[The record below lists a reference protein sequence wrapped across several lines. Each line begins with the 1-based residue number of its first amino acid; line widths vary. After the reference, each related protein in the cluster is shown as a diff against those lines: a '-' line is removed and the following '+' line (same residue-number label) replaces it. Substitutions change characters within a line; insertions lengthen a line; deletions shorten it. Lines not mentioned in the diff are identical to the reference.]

1 MATEPSPAP
10 PPPAGAASMGLIE
23 RIIDFCGRKRFFV
36 FLIAAALTVWG
47 VWSAKKSQL
56 DALPDLSDT
65 QVIVATEWMGRSP
78 TLIENQVTYPIATS
92 FLGAPNVKT
101 VRGFTMFG
109 MSFVYVVFKDGTDLY
124 WARSRVVEQLAK
136 VKDKLPE
143 GVTPQI
149 GPDATSVGWVYQY
162 ALVDEGGKHNL
173 QELRSFQDWHLRYW
187 LQGLEGVAEVASVGG
202 FEKEYQIQVDPPRMK
217 AHNVSVGQIA
227 AAVRGANTEVG
238 GRVLEMAEHE
248 YVLRGRGYVQ
258 GKADLESAVVS
269 TDARGTPVRIRDVAD
284 VTVGGNIRRGLVDL
298 DGQGEVVGGIVV
310 MRSGENALNV
320 IERVKQ
326 KLEEVKGAFPE
337 GMRVVPVYD
346 RSQLITDS
354 VKTLLT
360 NLVQILAV
368 VVLVIFIFLFHL
380 RSALV
385 AAIALPIA
393 TAATFIAFYYLDLS
407 INIMSLAGII
417 LALGDMVD
425 SACVLV
431 ENAHK
436 KIAEAE
442 KAGTQ
447 VARAEIVLGAA
458 RELGPSMFG
467 ALLVLT
473 IAFLPV
479 FTLEGEEGRLFRPLA
494 LAKTLSMAFA
504 AIFAITLVPALM
516 VSLLKGRITPE
527 AKNPIN
533 RLCIAAYRPVLRFCL
548 RFRWAVIGMVLVI
561 MGATVVP
568 LSRLGSEFM
577 PPLYEGDLL
586 YMPITVP
593 GISIG
598 EARRLLTWQDA
609 QIKSV
614 PEVDRVFGKAGR
626 AETSLDPAPLSMFE
640 TVIRVKPREQW
651 RAGMTVDKI
660 IAELEQKTSTPGV
673 QGAWTMPI
681 KARIDMLATGIRTPI
696 GVKVFGPDLE
706 VIARIDD
713 ELERVLRTVPAT
725 RSVYAERELGG
736 FFLDVV
742 PDREAI
748 ARYGLSVRDVLDVVE
763 SAIGGMDVDTT
774 FEGRERYR
782 VSVRYPRELRDNLDA
797 LKSVLV
803 PIAPFAPLG
812 VDANGG
818 GRAMNGPA
826 AMRPGGMGAAPM
838 RGGAMGSGAMGGGLS
853 PSAVAALAGAG
864 ESSPGGGAMGG
875 SMAGA
880 GAAGGAPRAVFVPLG
895 QLAKIEPVMGP
906 PMIKSEMGSLT
917 GWVYV
922 DVETSDVG
930 GYVTAAKAAVA
941 QEIKLP
947 SGYYLK
953 WTGQYEFLER
963 VRARL
968 AYILPLTIGIVFVI
982 LYLNFKGAAQ
992 SLIVMTG
999 VPFAAVGAI
1008 WMLYAAHFNTS
1019 IAVWVGMIALL
1030 GVAAETASVMVVYL
1044 DEAWTEGRADGTI
1057 KTVSDLVA
1065 RSLDAGTKRVR
1076 PMLMTVLTN
1085 VFGLLP
1091 ILLDDGVGS
1100 DVAKRIAAPMWGGLV
1115 SLTLLTLL
1123 VVPAMY
1129 VVWRSHALLHPKP
1142 AESVAATEIAKST
1155 GRPRAAAP

>member
-1 MATEPSPAP
+1 MATSTEQAKAP
-10 PPPAGAASMGLIE
+10 MGLIE
-23 RIIDFCGRKRFFV
+23 RLIDFSGRKRFFV
-36 FLIAAALTVWG
+36 FLFAAALTLWG
-47 VWSAKKSQL
+47 LWSARRSQL

-78 TLIENQVTYPIATS
+78 TLIENQITYPVVTS
-92 FLGAPNVKT
+92 FLGAPSVKS

-109 MSFVYVVFKDGTDLY
+109 MSFVYVVFKDGTDIY

-149 GPDATSVGWVYQY
+149 GPDATSVGWVFQY
-162 ALVDEGGKHNL
+162 ALVDETGKHNL

-202 FEKEYQIQVDPPRMK
+202 FEKEYQIQVDPARMK
-217 AHNVSVGQIA
+217 ARNVSVGQIA

-238 GRVLEMAEHE
+238 GRVLEMAQHE

-258 GKADLESAVVS
+258 GKEDLALAVVT

-284 VTVGGNIRRGLVDL
+284 ITVGGNIRRGLVDL
-298 DGQGEVVGGIVV
+298 DGRGEVVGGIVV
-310 MRSGENALNV
+310 MRYGENALNV
-320 IERVKQ
+320 IARVKA
-326 KLEEVKGAFPE
+326 KLGELEGSMPPGVK
-337 GMRVVPVYD
+337 VVVVYD
-346 RSQLITDS
+346 RSQLITES
-354 VKTLLT
+354 VKTLSI
-360 NLVQILAV
+360 NLLQILAV
-368 VVLVIFIFLFHL
+368 VILVIFIFLFHL
-380 RSALV
+380 RSAMV
-385 AAIALPIA
+385 AAITLPVA
-393 TAATFIAFYYLDLS
+393 TAATFITFYYLDIS

-436 KIAEAE
+436 QIEAAEREGKKIE
-442 KAGTQ
+442 
-447 VARAEIVLGAA
+447 RSEIVIGAA

-494 LAKTLSMAFA
+494 LAKTFSMAFA
-504 AIFAITLVPALM
+504 SVFAVTLVPALM
-516 VSLLKGRITPE
+516 VTFLKGRILPE

-533 RLCIAAYRPVLRFCL
+533 RFCIAAYRPLLRACL
-548 RFRWAVIGMVLVI
+548 RGRYLVI
-561 MGATVVP
+561 ALAVTMMGATVYP
-568 LSRLGSEFM
+568 MSRLGSEFM

-593 GISIG
+593 GISVA
-598 EARRLLTWQDA
+598 EAKRLLLWQDA
-609 QIKSV
+609 RIRGV
-614 PEVDRVFGKAGR
+614 PEVLAVFGKAGR

-640 TVIRVKPREQW
+640 TIVHLKPRDQW
-651 RAGMTVDKI
+651 RPGMTLDKL
-660 IAELEQKTSTPGV
+660 IAELERVTATPGV

-713 ELERVLRTVPAT
+713 ELERVLRTVPST

-742 PDREAI
+742 PDRETI

-782 VSVRYPRELRDNLDA
+782 VNVRYPRELRDNLEA
-797 LKSVLV
+797 LRGVLV
-803 PIAPFAPLG
+803 PIAPFSPRSP
-812 VDANGG
+812 GG
-818 GRAMNGPA
+818 GAGAMSGPPS
-826 AMRPGGMGAAPM
+826 MGGP
-838 RGGAMGSGAMGGGLS
+838 GAMGGTPMGGGMSGGNTMGGGMGGGLS
-853 PSAVAALAGAG
+853 PAAVAALASAGA
-864 ESSPGGGAMGG
+864 SSSGSGAMAGG
-875 SMAGA
+875 MGTSAAA
-880 GAAGGAPRAVFVPLG
+880 GAAPGAAFVPLG

-917 GWVYV
+917 GWVYLDV
-922 DVETSDVG
+922 DTSDIG
-930 GYVTAAKAAVA
+930 GYVSAAKAAVA
-941 QEIKLP
+941 QQIKVP
-947 SGYYLK
+947 PGYYLK
-953 WTGQYEFLER
+953 WTGQFELLER

-968 AYILPLTIGIVFVI
+968 VYILPLTIGIVFVI

-999 VPFAAVGAI
+999 VPFAAVGAV
-1008 WMLYAAHFNTS
+1008 WTLYAAHFNTS

-1044 DEAWTEGRADGTI
+1044 DDAWNEGRGDGSI
-1057 KTVSDLVA
+1057 RTVDDLVKH
-1065 RSLDAGTKRVR
+1065 SLEAGSKRVR
-1076 PMLMTVLTN
+1076 PLLMTVLTN

-1091 ILLDDGVGS
+1091 VLLDDGVGS

-1123 VVPAMY
+1123 VVPAVY
-1129 VVWRSHALLHPKP
+1129 VVWRSFELRRTEP
-1142 AESVAATEIAKST
+1142 AEASLTAASAH
-1155 GRPRAAAP
+1155 